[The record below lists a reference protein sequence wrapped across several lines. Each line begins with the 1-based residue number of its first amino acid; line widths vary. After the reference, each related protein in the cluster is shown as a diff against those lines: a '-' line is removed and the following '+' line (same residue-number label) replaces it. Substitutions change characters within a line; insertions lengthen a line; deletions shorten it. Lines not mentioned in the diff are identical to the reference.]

1 MLFVFLGV
9 VQLSGYG
16 ISEEIQNKKDKP
28 LYNHKL
34 EVLER
39 EFKKYQN
46 INNKL
51 DRFILLAL
59 NDIKKGHSN
68 KALSK
73 LKKIKQKIK
82 QK

>member
-1 MLFVFLGV
+1 M
-9 VQLSGYG
+9 
-16 ISEEIQNKKDKP
+16 
-28 LYNHKL
+28 